1 MAEPALGATRW
12 LQRAAI
18 WVGLLALAWPDH
30 ALAHKTNLSR
40 FKVVVAGAAVDYTV
54 VVSTHDLAAA
64 VGIGVDPA
72 TPVLRAAIE
81 ASRADVEAL
90 AASRLRVAAD
100 GAACARRGV
109 TLDFAAYP
117 EELTIIVVFACAAA
131 PEVLEIGYLLFF
143 DLDPAH
149 RALGAV
155 VTPAGQEELLFDA
168 TTTELTVRVGA
179 PAALAVR
186 AGRIAML
193 GFEHILAGID
203 HVLFVVAL
211 LLASTRLGDLV
222 KIVTAFTI
230 AHSVTLSLAWF
241 GVLDPPS
248 RIVET
253 AIALSVAY
261 VAAENLFGRSR
272 RGRWPVAFGFGL
284 VHGLG
289 FYGAL
294 RSLELGSAG
303 VVTTLVSFNLGVE
316 LGQLAIV
323 AAIHP
328 ICRVFAAHR
337 WYRPAVRAGSGA
349 ILAVAANWFVERAFF
364 GA

>member
-1 MAEPALGATRW
+1 
-12 LQRAAI
+12 
-18 WVGLLALAWPDH
+18 
-30 ALAHKTNLSR
+30 
-40 FKVVVAGAAVDYTV
+40 
-54 VVSTHDLAAA
+54 
-64 VGIGVDPA
+64 
-72 TPVLRAAIE
+72 
-81 ASRADVEAL
+81 
-90 AASRLRVAAD
+90 
-100 GAACARRGV
+100 
-109 TLDFAAYP
+109 
-117 EELTIIVVFACAAA
+117 
-131 PEVLEIGYLLFF
+131 
-143 DLDPAH
+143 
-149 RALGAV
+149 
-155 VTPAGQEELLFDA
+155 
-168 TTTELTVRVGA
+168 VGA